1 MFRLSMLS
9 FCLFI
14 AMTAVVAQP
23 SATRDAPPAGIA
35 DTLPGAAGVPASK
48 PKLLPDNI
56 SFMEKTLWAEH
67 GLFRSIGLVSP
78 LSVESRKSELSL
90 RRTML
95 TAHQIGGYVTLAMM
109 GTAIYFGQKVLD
121 GRNDLRGAHQTF
133 VAATI
138 ASYSLTGLL
147 SVLSPPPLIRRDEFS
162 TTTLHKAL
170 AWVHFVGMV
179 VTPIL
184 GSMINRHAD
193 YYQRAR
199 THQIAAYITGATL
212 AVSMVVMTF

>member
-1 MFRLSMLS
+1 MSRIRILPL
-9 FCLFI
+9 CLI
-14 AMTAVVAQP
+14 LAAAALRAQSAAPAVDTIPA
-23 SATRDAPPAGIA
+23 APP
-35 DTLPGAAGVPASK
+35 PAMQRSA

-56 SFMEKTLWAEH
+56 SFMERTLWGEH
-67 GLFRSIGLVSP
+67 GLFRSVGLASP
-78 LSVESRKSELSL
+78 LSVESRRSELSL

-95 TAHQIGGYVTLAMM
+95 TAHQIGGYVTLGMM

-121 GRNDLRGAHQTF
+121 GRNDLRGTHKTF

-138 ASYSLTGLL
+138 GAYSLTALL

-162 TTTLHKAL
+162 TTTLHKTL
-170 AWVHFVGMV
+170 AWVHFAGMV

-193 YYQRAR
+193 YYTRAH
-199 THQIAAYITGATL
+199 THQVAAYITGATL
-212 AVSMVVMTF
+212 ALSMVVMTF